1 MHSGLYARSIPSFM
15 ATMRRLTLTLDP
27 NSLHAIRYLA
37 QRLDTNKS
45 HAARLLL
52 GRPYETLDEVLHE

>member
-1 MHSGLYARSIPSFM
+1 MHSGLYATRIARRM

-37 QRLDTNKS
+37 ERLETNKS

-52 GRPYETLDEVLHE
+52 GRPYENLDEVLHE

>member
-1 MHSGLYARSIPSFM
+1 M

-37 QRLDTNKS
+37 ERLVTNKS

-52 GRPYETLDEVLHE
+52 GRPYENLDEVLHE

>member
-1 MHSGLYARSIPSFM
+1 M

-37 QRLDTNKS
+37 ERLDTNKS
-45 HAARLLL
+45 HAARILL
-52 GRPYETLDEVLHE
+52 GRPYETLDEVFHE

>member
-1 MHSGLYARSIPSFM
+1 M

-52 GRPYETLDEVLHE
+52 GRPYENLDEVLHE